1 MCPIDDV
8 EIPLVIQSPKGFKGL
23 HYSVNTIN
31 SIKGVT
37 EKESQKIFEHINS
50 TLFIEYN
57 MTIDIYPIF
66 IGILTFKNHIKIN
79 IKKN

>member
-1 MCPIDDV
+1 MLEKNMKISK
-8 EIPLVIQSPKGFKGL
+8 IPG
-23 HYSVNTIN
+23 
-31 SIKGVT
+31 KGVT